1 MSFLLAA
8 IKRVCYNEYPSQ
20 CIKDHFPQ
28 IYSILVIF
36 ISADFIGNTLHLLLI
51 CVSLIAG
58 EVNILCMT
66 ISI

>member
-1 MSFLLAA
+1 MSFLLDA
-8 IKRVCYNEYPSQ
+8 IKRACYNEYPSQ

-36 ISADFIGNTLHLLLI
+36 ISADCIGNTFYLLLI
-51 CVSLIAG
+51 CVSSVAG

-66 ISI
+66 ITI

>member
-1 MSFLLAA
+1 MNFLLAA
-8 IKRVCYNEYPSQ
+8 IKRACYNEYPSQ

-36 ISADFIGNTLHLLLI
+36 ISADFIGNTFYLVLI
-51 CVSLIAG
+51 RVSSTAG
-58 EVNILCMT
+58 KVNILCMT